1 MISSSS
7 LSLLLRLLQFVQ
19 KVRFQWASKAGLFSH
34 GTDYPTAHTRKQTH
48 ALSFQIHA
56 PFAVKHMHVFYRP
69 TLSSQATTEL
79 TADCHPTFLS
89 LTRQTSLAECN
100 FANRKDFLRLSLS
113 LRPIRALSSLSLAL
127 SQSLSSP
134 LTLFLL
140 VSFSQSVFMKECTKN

>member
-7 LSLLLRLLQFVQ
+7 LSLLLLLLQFVQ

-113 LRPIRALSSLSLAL
+113 LCVLFAPSPLSLSHSPSHSLLL
-127 SQSLSSP
+127 SLFSFLSPSLN
-134 LTLFLL
+134 LFL
-140 VSFSQSVFMKECTKN
+140 